1 MRCRILPRPIFQF
14 GFDAETVFLQ
24 NHHNLET
31 DGCVLRV
38 QDVMTQNRALLNI
51 GLIANVAQAVGV
63 GKEVAMYPC
72 VLGLEGVCLV
82 IGTKNLT
89 HIKEGFKGY
98 KNWQN

>member
-1 MRCRILPRPIFQF
+1 
-14 GFDAETVFLQ
+14 
-24 NHHNLET
+24 
-31 DGCVLRV
+31 
-38 QDVMTQNRALLNI
+38 MTQNRALLNI

-63 GKEVAMYPC
+63 GKEVAMYLC